1 MIGRPYSQV
10 LMTFAFSSVQPRVA
24 IDQFENLLFGCG
36 YEAAKTQFLVDSLR
50 CGFDLGYTGNFEAC
64 ASNNLISAISK
75 PQILSELIDKE
86 VTLGR
91 FLGPYTV
98 DAFSLMGSSSS
109 RIFQNFSDSIAFFMH
124 HPAGVDHV
132 VNYLNDFLGIECSM
146 SVAPDKVRNSMLM
159 GENLGIPFAPDK
171 CEGPTPVLTF
181 LGIDLDCVNLEARLP
196 QVKISKAINL
206 IQSFLQS
213 PRQRYSR
220 LESLHGFL
228 NHCAEI
234 IPAGKAFLRSLQ
246 RLLHPSSSHWVTIPS
261 QVVLDLQTWLTFF
274 TEL

>member
-1 MIGRPYSQV
+1 
-10 LMTFAFSSVQPRVA
+10 
-24 IDQFENLLFGCG
+24 
-36 YEAAKTQFLVDSLR
+36 
-50 CGFDLGYTGNFEAC
+50 
-64 ASNNLISAISK
+64 
-75 PQILSELIDKE
+75 
-86 VTLGR
+86 
-91 FLGPYTV
+91 
-98 DAFSLMGSSSS
+98 
-109 RIFQNFSDSIAFFMH
+109 
-124 HPAGVDHV
+124 
-132 VNYLNDFLGIECSM
+132 M

-181 LGIDLDCVNLEARLP
+181 LGIELDCVNLEARLP
-196 QVKISKAINL
+196 QVKISNAINL

-261 QVVLDLQTWLTFF
+261 QVVLDLQTFYRIMMVKPCLLGWVGTFLLFYFSRQTAQVHGVAPQSSRASTLLFSGPHKSNVLTY
-274 TEL
+274 LC